1 MCQTLDA
8 HDLALDFFSKARTI
22 NKDLYGEGE
31 LTANNDMLL
40 TDCYIHKGDFR
51 KAIASQQ
58 LVFKFWKKA
67 LGPDHEKTKE
77 SSEILKQLTIKAVE
91 IAKMEKMKK
100 ASSGPL
106 ENVLRSIKT

>member
-8 HDLALDFFSKARTI
+8 HDLALDFFNKARTI
-22 NKDLYGEGE
+22 NMELFGEGE

-51 KAIASQQ
+51 KALSSQQ

-77 SSEILKQLTIKAVE
+77 AAEILKQLTMKAVE
-91 IAKMEKMKK
+91 IAKMQKLKSATT
-100 ASSGPL
+100 ASPL
-106 ENVLRSIKT
+106 EKVLRSIK